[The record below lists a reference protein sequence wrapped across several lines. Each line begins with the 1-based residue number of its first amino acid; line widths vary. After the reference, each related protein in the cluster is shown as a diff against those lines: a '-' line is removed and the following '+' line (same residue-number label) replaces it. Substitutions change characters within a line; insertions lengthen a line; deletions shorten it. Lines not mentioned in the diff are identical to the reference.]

1 MTRDQIKKVS
11 KEGAKRAAD
20 PKSGR
25 PASAKHIARLNE
37 LKQKK
42 RAKTLTA
49 SLQYEERKR
58 A

>member
-20 PKSGR
+20 PKGSR
-25 PASAKHIARLNE
+25 PASAKHIARLAE

-42 RAKTLTA
+42 RAKALTNPVA
-49 SLQYEERKR
+49 HEERKR

>member
-11 KEGAKRAAD
+11 KEASKRAAD
-20 PKSGR
+20 PKGGR
-25 PASAKHIARLNE
+25 PASAKHLARLAE

-42 RAKTLTA
+42 RAKALATPVVN
-49 SLQYEERKR
+49 EERKR